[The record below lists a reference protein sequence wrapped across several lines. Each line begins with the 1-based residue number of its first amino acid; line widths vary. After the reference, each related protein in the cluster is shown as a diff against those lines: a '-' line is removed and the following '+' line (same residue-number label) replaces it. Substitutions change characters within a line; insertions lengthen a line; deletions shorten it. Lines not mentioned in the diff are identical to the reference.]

1 MFTNSTQEGELTM
14 KARLGTLVLVLL
26 LAVGTVW
33 GGVTGSISGTV
44 TDPTGGVVPG
54 ASVTALN
61 TDTGISTS
69 TQTNTQGFYSFP
81 VLPTGKYEVTI
92 RATGFEEYRETDM
105 VLDVNNALRIDA
117 AMKVGGVTQEVSV
130 SATAVHVDTSNTQM
144 GEVIGTS
151 KITAVPLNGRSYTDL
166 LSLQPGVA
174 PASSGAASSNP
185 VSGNLDP
192 GNISISGQRESAN
205 GFMINGAN
213 AEENF
218 YMVAGI
224 IPNLDSIAEFRILTN
239 NADAEYG
246 NYSGGLVNVITKSGT
261 NQLHGSAFD
270 FVRNTSLDSRNFY
283 DYNQS
288 NPLTGAAIPGS
299 AIGAYHQNQFGA
311 TAGGPILHDKLFFFA
326 DYQGTR
332 QVIGQSSGLKPVP
345 SMADREGNLSDGIVG
360 KLTGVVN
367 GAAWANTLSSELGYP
382 VTVGE
387 SYSSVFPGSIIP
399 QSIFPAP
406 TKFLMKYIPLPN
418 VGTNFSTSAYKGT
431 LGDNKGSGRLDANTR
446 LGMVTGYYYFDD
458 YADVNPY
465 GGASLP
471 GFSATNNGRN
481 QMVNLGITKSLGP
494 NSVNEL
500 RLSYMR
506 DVLFQGYPEGGVGV
520 SLASQGFTGIFL
532 QEPNLQSVENIGF
545 NNYSIGASDSWSQLF
560 DNTYQIADN
569 YSKVIG
575 THTLK
580 LGGNFHYDQVTFD
593 YVIQPNGSFNFNGN
607 ETGIDFADFLIGAP
621 SQYQQGLDLPLHSRA
636 RYYALYAQDSWRA
649 TPNLTL
655 NYGLRWEVTT
665 PWWETNGELEAIVP
679 GLQSESFPGA
689 PAGWDFPGDP
699 GVPST
704 LSPTRYDNFA
714 PRIGLA
720 YSPHADGGFWGKL
733 IGGPG
738 RSSIRAAWG
747 KYFTSFE
754 NIVDKQEQGDAPFGY
769 YWSSPAP
776 PTFTTPFINRE
787 TNFNE
792 GQRFPVPVPPLHV
805 SPSHPD
811 AALTAADWASE
822 FEPIASS
829 PAVYTGNHVPYGEDY
844 NLSLQRQFGS
854 ATILSVSYVGSQG
867 HKLLSTIEANP
878 SNPAL
883 CMSLSQPSEVM
894 PNTPTCGPYSETGL
908 FHPVTGGSIAVRQ
921 RLGAAF
927 GGDGWFSTI
936 GNSDYNS
943 LQVSLRHSMGGLE
956 FLAGYTYSKTM
967 DNSSG
972 DGLGQGDNLNPEN
985 THITRALSAFDVAHN
1000 FVISYNYRVPFEKL
1014 WRPNRL
1020 TSGWQISGIT
1030 RFATGFP
1037 VYIQEPDDHSLL
1049 GTFQSGQGNP
1059 IDEPNYTPGN
1069 LKFTNPRK
1077 AVFPGASPQCPN
1089 GCNPYFNT
1097 SLFSLDP
1104 VGQLGNANRRFF
1116 TGPGWNNWD
1125 MALVKDLRLTESKS
1139 LQFRGEFFNTFNHTQ
1154 FGGVTGNFLS
1164 STFGFVTSANAPRIG
1179 QVAMKFIF

>member
-1 MFTNSTQEGELTM
+1 M
-14 KARLGTLVLVLL
+14 KGTLGTLALVLL
-26 LAVGTVW
+26 LSTGTVW
-33 GGVTGSISGTV
+33 GDVTASISGTV
-44 TDPTGGVVPG
+44 NDPTGAVIPG
-54 ASVTALN
+54 ATVTALN
-61 TDTGISTS
+61 TDKGISNS

-81 VLPTGKYEVTI
+81 ALPTGKYEVSI
-92 RATGFEEYRETDM
+92 RATGFEEYRQTGL
-105 VLDVNNALRIDA
+105 VLDVDTALRVDA
-117 AMKVGGVTQEVSV
+117 VMKVGAVNQEVSV

-144 GEVIGTS
+144 GEVITDT
-151 KITAVPLNGRSYTDL
+151 KMTAVPLNGRSYTDL
-166 LSLQPGVA
+166 MALQPGVA

-261 NQLHGSAFD
+261 NHLHGSGFE
-270 FVRNTSLDSRNFY
+270 FLRNTSLDSRNFY
-283 DYNQS
+283 SYNQT
-288 NPLTGAAIPGS
+288 NPLTAAVIPGS
-299 AIGAYHQNQFGA
+299 AIGAYHQNQFGG
-311 TAGGPILHDKLFFFA
+311 TVGGPILHDKLFFFA

-332 QVIGQSSGLKPVP
+332 QVQGVDSGLKPVP
-345 SMADREGNLSDGIVG
+345 SMADRQGNLSDGIVG
-360 KLTGVVN
+360 QLNGTVT
-367 GAAWANTLSSELGYP
+367 GAAWANTLSTELGYP

-387 SYSSVFPGSIIP
+387 NYSSVFPGSIIP
-399 QSIFPAP
+399 PSVAPAP
-406 TKFLMKYIPLPN
+406 TTFLMKYIPLPN
-418 VGTNFSTSAYKGT
+418 VGNYFSTSAYKFT

-446 LGMVTGYYYFDD
+446 LGLVTGYYYFDD
-458 YADVNPY
+458 YSDVNPY
-465 GGASLP
+465 GGASVP
-471 GFSATNNGRN
+471 GFSNTNNGRN
-481 QMVNLGITKSLGP
+481 QMVNVGITKSLGP

-506 DVLFQGYPEGGVGV
+506 DVLFQGFPQGGVGPT
-520 SLASQGFTGIFL
+520 LASQGFTGIFL
-532 QEPNLQSVENIGF
+532 QLPNLQSVENIGF
-545 NNYSIGASDSWSQLF
+545 NNYNIGASNSWSQLY
-560 DNTYQIADN
+560 DNTYQITDN

-593 YVIQPNGSFNFNGN
+593 YIIQPNGSFSFNGN
-607 ETGIDFADFLIGAP
+607 ETGSDFADFLIGAP
-621 SQYQQGLDLPLHSRA
+621 NNYNQGLDLPLHSRA

-665 PWWETNGELEAIVP
+665 PWWETNGELEDLVP
-679 GLQSESFPGA
+679 GEQSKSFPGA
-689 PAGWDFPGDP
+689 PVGYVFPGDP

-720 YSPHADGGFWGKL
+720 YSPHADGGFWGKVL
-733 IGGPG
+733 GGPG

-747 KYFTSFE
+747 KYYTSFE

-769 YWSSPAP
+769 YWGSPSP
-776 PTFTTPFINRE
+776 PLFTTPFINRQ
-787 TNFNE
+787 TDFNN
-792 GQRFPVPVPPLHV
+792 GQRFPVPSPPLHV

-811 AALTAADWASE
+811 TALTAADWARE
-822 FEPIASS
+822 FEPIQYS
-829 PAVYTGNHVPYGEDY
+829 PGVYPGNHVPYGEDY

-883 CMSLSQPSEVM
+883 CLSLSQQSEVM
-894 PNTPTCGPYSETGL
+894 PGTPTCGPNSETGL
-908 FHPVTGGSIAVRQ
+908 FYPVNGPAIAVRQ
-921 RLGAAF
+921 RFGAAF

-936 GNSDYNS
+936 GNSSYNS
-943 LQVSLRHSMGGLE
+943 LQVSLRHSVGGLE
-956 FLAGYTYSKTM
+956 VLAAYTYSKAM
-967 DNSSG
+967 DNASG

-985 THITRALSAFDVAHN
+985 TNITRALSAFDVAQN
-1000 FVISYNYRVPFEKL
+1000 FVVSYNYRLPFQKL

-1037 VYIQEPDDHSLL
+1037 VYILEPDDHSLL
-1049 GTFQSGQGNP
+1049 GTGQSGQGNP

-1069 LKFTNPRK
+1069 LNFTNPRTGL
-1077 AVFPGASPQCPN
+1077 A
-1089 GCNPYFNT
+1089 YFNT
-1097 SLFSLDP
+1097 SLFSEDP

-1125 MALVKDLRLTESKS
+1125 MALVKDLRLTETKS

-1154 FGGVTGNFLS
+1154 FGGVTGNYLS
-1164 STFGFVTSANAPRIG
+1164 SAFGFVTSANPPRIG

>member
-1 MFTNSTQEGELTM
+1 M
-14 KARLGTLVLVLL
+14 KCRLGTLMIVLL
-26 LAVGTVW
+26 LATATVW
-33 GGVTGSISGTV
+33 GSVTARISGTV
-44 TDPTGGVVPG
+44 TDPTGALVPG
-54 ASVTALN
+54 ASVTAHN
-61 TDTGISTS
+61 TDTGIDVT
-69 TQTNTQGFYSFP
+69 TQTNSDGFYSFP
-81 VLPTGKYEVTI
+81 ALSTGKYEV
-92 RATGFEEYRETDM
+92 AVQAAGFEEYRQTGL
-105 VLDVNNALRIDA
+105 VLDVNTALRVDA
-117 AMKVGGVTQEVSV
+117 VMKVGAVTQEVKV
-130 SATAVHVDTSNTQM
+130 SATAVHVDTTNTQM
-144 GEVIGTS
+144 GEVIGTT

-166 LSLQPGVA
+166 MALQPGVA

-239 NADAEYG
+239 NADAEFG

-261 NQLHGSAFD
+261 NRFHGSAFE
-270 FVRNTSLDSRNFY
+270 FLRNTSLDSRNFY
-283 DYNQS
+283 AYNQD
-288 NPLTGAAIPGS
+288 NPLTGAEIPGS
-299 AIGAYHQNQFGA
+299 AIGAYHQNQFGG
-311 TAGGPILHDKLFFFA
+311 TGGGPILHDKLFFFA

-332 QVIGQSSGLKPVP
+332 QVQGQDSGLKPVP
-345 SMADREGNLSDGIVG
+345 SAQDRTGNLSDVANR
-360 KLTGVVN
+360 LTGAVT
-367 GAAWANTLSSELGYP
+367 GTAWASQLSSELGYP
-382 VTVGE
+382 VTAGE
-387 SYSSVFPGSIIP
+387 NYYTSGCTTSTACVFPNAVIP
-399 QSIFPAP
+399 MSIFPAP
-406 TKFLMKYIPLPN
+406 TNALMKYIPLPN
-418 VGTNFSTSAYKGT
+418 VGTNFSTSAYKYT

-446 LGMVTGYYYFDD
+446 LGLVTGYYYIDD
-458 YADVNPY
+458 YSDVNPY

-471 GFSATNNGRN
+471 GFGSTNNGRN
-481 QMVNLGITKSLGP
+481 QMANVSITKSLGP
-494 NSVNEL
+494 SAVNEL

-506 DVLFQGYPEGGVGV
+506 DVLFQGYPDGGTGV
-520 SLASQGFTGIFL
+520 SLASQGFTGIYPQL
-532 QEPNLQSVENIGF
+532 PNLESVENIGF

-560 DNTYQIADN
+560 DNTYQVSDN

-575 THTLK
+575 THELK
-580 LGGNFHYDQVTFD
+580 FGGNFHYDQVTFD
-593 YVIQPNGSFNFNGN
+593 YIIQPNGAFSFNGS
-607 ETGIDFADFLIGAP
+607 ETGFDFADFLIGAP
-621 SQYQQGLDLPLHSRA
+621 NNYNQGLDLPLHSRA

-665 PWWETNGELEAIVP
+665 PWWETNGELEDLVP
-679 GLQSESFPGA
+679 GEQSKSFPGA
-689 PAGWDFPGDP
+689 PVGYVFPGDP

-704 LSPTRYDNFA
+704 LAPTRYDNFA

-720 YSPHADGGFWGKL
+720 YSPHADGGFWGKVL
-733 IGGPG
+733 GGPG

-747 KYFTSFE
+747 KYYTSFE

-769 YWSSPAP
+769 YWGSPSP
-776 PTFTTPFINRE
+776 PLFTTPFINRQ
-787 TNFNE
+787 TNFNN
-792 GQRFPVPVPPLHV
+792 GQRFPVPSPPLHV
-805 SPSHPD
+805 SPSNPD
-811 AALTAADWASE
+811 TALTAADWVKD
-822 FEPIASS
+822 FEPIQYS
-829 PAVYTGNHVPYGEDY
+829 PGVYPGNHVPYGEDY

-883 CMSLSQPSEVM
+883 CLSLSQQSEVM
-894 PNTPTCGPYSETGL
+894 PGTPTCGPNSETGL
-908 FHPVTGGSIAVRQ
+908 FYPVNGPAIPVRQ
-921 RLGAAF
+921 RFGAAF

-936 GNSDYNS
+936 GNSSYNS
-943 LQVSLRHSMGGLE
+943 LQVSLRHSVGGLE
-956 FLAGYTYSKTM
+956 VLAAYTYSKAM
-967 DNSSG
+967 DNASG

-985 THITRALSAFDVAHN
+985 THITHALSAFDVAQN
-1000 FVISYNYRVPFEKL
+1000 FVISYNYRLPFEKL

-1037 VYIQEPDDHSLL
+1037 VYILEPDDHSLL
-1049 GTFQSGQGNP
+1049 GTGQSGQGNP

-1069 LKFTNPRK
+1069 LDFTNPRK
-1077 AVFPGASPQCPN
+1077 AVFPGATAQCPN

-1097 SLFSLDP
+1097 SLFSEDP

-1125 MALVKDLRLTESKS
+1125 MALVKDLRLTERTS
-1139 LQFRGEFFNTFNHTQ
+1139 LQIRGEFFNTFNHAQ

-1164 STFGFVTSANAPRIG
+1164 STFGYVTSANAPRIG
-1179 QVAMKFIF
+1179 QVAAKFIF

>member
-1 MFTNSTQEGELTM
+1 
-14 KARLGTLVLVLL
+14 
-26 LAVGTVW
+26 VW
-33 GGVTGSISGTV
+33 GSVTASISGTV
-44 TDPTGGVVPG
+44 TDSTGAIIPN
-54 ASVTALN
+54 ASVTARN
-61 TDTGISTS
+61 TDTGIINS
-69 TQTNTQGFYSFP
+69 TQSNTDGFYSFP
-81 VLPTGKYEVTI
+81 ALAPGKYEVI
-92 RATGFEEYRETDM
+92 IKAAGFEEYHQTDL
-105 VLDVNNALRIDA
+105 VLDVNNAVRVDA
-117 AMKVGGVTQEVSV
+117 VMKVGAVTQQVSV
-130 SATAVHVDTSNTQM
+130 SATAVHVDTSSTQM
-144 GEVIGTS
+144 GEVITDT

-166 LSLQPGVA
+166 MSLQPGVA

-185 VSGNLDP
+185 VSGNLNP
-192 GNISISGQRESAN
+192 GGISISGQRESAN

-261 NQLHGSAFD
+261 NRLHGSAFE
-270 FVRNTSLDSRNFY
+270 FVRNTSLDARNFY
-283 DYNQS
+283 SYNQT
-288 NPLTGAAIPGS
+288 NPFTGAVIPGS

-311 TAGGPILHDKLFFFA
+311 TVGGPILHDKLFFFA

-332 QVIGQSSGLKPVP
+332 QVQGVDTGLKSVP
-345 SMADREGNLSDGIVG
+345 SMEDREGNLSDGIVG
-360 KLTGVVN
+360 QLNGTVT
-367 GAAWANTLSSELGYP
+367 GAAWANTLSTELGYP

-387 SYSSVFPGSIIP
+387 NYSSVFPGSIIP
-399 QSIFPAP
+399 PSIAPAP
-406 TKFLMKYIPLPN
+406 TTFLMKYIPLPN
-418 VGTNFSTSAYKGT
+418 VGKYFSTSAYKFT

-446 LGMVTGYYYFDD
+446 LGLVTGYYYFDD
-458 YADVNPY
+458 YSDVNPY
-465 GGASLP
+465 GGASVP
-471 GFSATNNGRN
+471 GFSNTNNGRN
-481 QMVNLGITKSLGP
+481 QMVSVGITKSLSP

-506 DVLFQGYPEGGVGV
+506 DVLFQGFPQGGVGV

-532 QEPNLQSVENIGF
+532 QLPNLQSVENIGF
-545 NNYSIGASDSWSQLF
+545 NNYNIGASNSWSQLY
-560 DNTYQIADN
+560 DNTYQITDN

-593 YVIQPNGSFNFNGN
+593 YIIQPNGSFSFNGN
-607 ETGIDFADFLIGAP
+607 ETGSDFADFLIGAP
-621 SQYQQGLDLPLHSRA
+621 NNYNQGLDLPLHSRA

-665 PWWETNGELEAIVP
+665 PWWETNGELEDLVP
-679 GLQSESFPGA
+679 GEQSKSFPGA
-689 PAGWDFPGDP
+689 PVGYVFPGDP

-720 YSPHADGGFWGKL
+720 YSPHADGGFWGKV

-747 KYFTSFE
+747 KYYTSFE

-769 YWSSPAP
+769 YWGSPSP
-776 PTFTTPFINRE
+776 PLFTTPFINRQ
-787 TNFNE
+787 TNFNN
-792 GQRFPVPVPPLHV
+792 GQRFPVPSPPLHV

-811 AALTAADWASE
+811 TALTAADWASE
-822 FEPIASS
+822 FEPIQYS
-829 PAVYTGNHVPYGEDY
+829 PGVYPGNHVPYGEDY

-883 CMSLSQPSEVM
+883 CVSLSQQSEVM
-894 PNTPTCGPYSETGL
+894 PGTPTCGPGSETGL
-908 FHPVTGGSIAVRQ
+908 FYPVNGPAIAVRQ
-921 RLGAAF
+921 RFGAAF

-936 GNSDYNS
+936 GNSSYNS
-943 LQVSLRHSMGGLE
+943 LQVSLRHSVGGLE
-956 FLAGYTYSKTM
+956 VLAAYTYSKAM
-967 DNSSG
+967 DNASG

-985 THITRALSAFDVAHN
+985 PKLTRGLSAFDVAHN
-1000 FVISYNYRVPFEKL
+1000 FVISYNYHLPFAKL

-1037 VYIQEPDDHSLL
+1037 VYILEPDDHSLL
-1049 GTFQSGQGNP
+1049 GTGQSGQGNP

-1069 LKFTNPRK
+1069 LNFTNPRTGL
-1077 AVFPGASPQCPN
+1077 A
-1089 GCNPYFNT
+1089 YFNT
-1097 SLFSLDP
+1097 SLFSEDP

-1125 MALVKDLRLTESKS
+1125 MALVKDLRLTETKS

-1154 FGGVTGNFLS
+1154 FGGVTGNYLS
-1164 STFGFVTSANAPRIG
+1164 SAFGFVTSANPPRIG

>member
-1 MFTNSTQEGELTM
+1 
-14 KARLGTLVLVLL
+14 
-26 LAVGTVW
+26 
-33 GGVTGSISGTV
+33 
-44 TDPTGGVVPG
+44 
-54 ASVTALN
+54 
-61 TDTGISTS
+61 
-69 TQTNTQGFYSFP
+69 
-81 VLPTGKYEVTI
+81 
-92 RATGFEEYRETDM
+92 
-105 VLDVNNALRIDA
+105 
-117 AMKVGGVTQEVSV
+117 
-130 SATAVHVDTSNTQM
+130 
-144 GEVIGTS
+144 
-151 KITAVPLNGRSYTDL
+151 
-166 LSLQPGVA
+166 
-174 PASSGAASSNP
+174 
-185 VSGNLDP
+185 
-192 GNISISGQRESAN
+192 
-205 GFMINGAN
+205 MINGAN

-246 NYSGGLVNVITKSGT
+246 NYAGGLVNVITKSGT
-261 NQLHGSAFD
+261 NKLHGSAFE
-270 FVRNTSLDSRNFY
+270 FLRNTSLDSRNFY
-283 DYNQS
+283 SYNQT
-288 NPLTGAAIPGS
+288 NPLTGAVIPGS
-299 AIGAYHQNQFGA
+299 AIGAYHQNQFGG
-311 TAGGPILHDKLFFFA
+311 TVGGPILHDKLFFFA

-332 QVIGQSSGLKPVP
+332 QVQGVDSGLKPVP
-345 SMADREGNLSDGIVG
+345 SMADRQGNLSDGIIG
-360 KLTGVVN
+360 QLTGTVN
-367 GAAWANTLSSELGYP
+367 GAAWANTLSTELGYP
-382 VTVGE
+382 VFPGE
-387 SYSSVFPGSIIP
+387 CYDLATGCTPTANPTQSVFPGAIIP
-399 QSIFPAP
+399 PSIAPAP
-406 TKFLMKYIPLPN
+406 TTFLMKYIPLPN
-418 VGTNFSTSAYKGT
+418 VGADYSTSAYKFT

-446 LGMVTGYYYFDD
+446 LGLVTGYYYFDD
-458 YADVNPY
+458 YSDVNPY

-471 GFSATNNGRN
+471 GFGATNNGRN
-481 QMVNLGITKSLGP
+481 QMVNAGITKSLGP

-506 DVLFQGYPEGGVGV
+506 DVLFQGYPQGGVGV
-520 SLASQGFTGIFL
+520 SLASQGFTGIYL
-532 QEPNLQSVENIGF
+532 QLPNLQSVENIGF
-545 NNYSIGASDSWSQLF
+545 NNYSIGASNSWSQLF
-560 DNTYQIADN
+560 DNTYQITDN

-575 THTLK
+575 THTVK
-580 LGGNFHYDQVTFD
+580 FGGNFHYDQVTFD
-593 YVIQPNGSFNFNGN
+593 YIIQPNGSFNFNGS

-621 SQYQQGLDLPLHSRA
+621 NNYNQGLDLPLHSRA
-636 RYYALYAQDSWRA
+636 RYYALYAQDSWRV
-649 TPNLTL
+649 TPHLTL

-679 GLQSESFPGA
+679 GEQSQSFPGA

-720 YSPHADGGFWGKL
+720 YSPHADGGFWGKV
-733 IGGPG
+733 IGGAG

-747 KYFTSFE
+747 KYYTSFE

-769 YWSSPAP
+769 YWSSPSP
-776 PTFTTPFINRE
+776 PLFTTPFINRE

-805 SPSHPD
+805 SPSNPD
-811 AALTAADWASE
+811 TALTAADWVSE

-883 CMSLSQPSEVM
+883 CLSLSQPSEVM

-908 FHPVTGGSIAVRQ
+908 FYPVTGGSVAVRQ

-936 GNSDYNS
+936 GNSAYNS
-943 LQVSLRHSMGGLE
+943 LQVSLRHAVGGLE
-956 FLAGYTYSKTM
+956 FLAAYTYSKTM
-967 DNSSG
+967 DNASG

-985 THITRALSAFDVAHN
+985 PQITRALSAFDVAQN
-1000 FVISYNYRVPFEKL
+1000 FVISYNYRLPFEKL

-1059 IDEPNYTPGN
+1059 IDEPNFTPGN
-1069 LKFTNPRK
+1069 LDFTNPRK
-1077 AVFPGASPQCPN
+1077 AVFPGTTPQCPN

-1097 SLFSLDP
+1097 GLFNYAGGSP
-1104 VGQLGNANRRFF
+1104 NVIGVLGTANRRFF

-1125 MALVKDLRLTESKS
+1125 MALVKNLRLTETKS

-1179 QVAMKFIF
+1179 QVAAKFIF

>member
-1 MFTNSTQEGELTM
+1 M

-26 LAVGTVW
+26 LVVGTVW

-44 TDPTGGVVPG
+44 TDPTGAVVPG
-54 ASVTALN
+54 ASITALN

-92 RATGFEEYRETDM
+92 RAAGFEEYRQTDL

-166 LSLQPGVA
+166 LSLQPGVV

-185 VSGNLDP
+185 VSGNLNP
-192 GNISISGQRESAN
+192 GAISISGQRESAN

-224 IPNLDSIAEFRILTN
+224 IPNLDSIGEFRILTN

-283 DYNQS
+283 AYNQN
-288 NPLTGAAIPGS
+288 NPLTGVVIPGS

-360 KLTGVVN
+360 QLTGVVN
-367 GAAWANTLSSELGYP
+367 GAAWANTLSNELHYP

-418 VGTNFSTSAYKGT
+418 VGTNFSTSAYKST

-446 LGMVTGYYYFDD
+446 LGMVTGYYYFDN

-471 GFSATNNGRN
+471 GFSNTNNGRN

-506 DVLFQGYPEGGVGV
+506 DVLFQGYPQGGVGV

-532 QEPNLQSVENIGF
+532 QQPNLQSVENIGF
-545 NNYSIGASDSWSQLF
+545 NGYSIGASDSWSQLF
-560 DNTYQIADN
+560 DNTYQISDN
-569 YSKVIG
+569 YSRVIG

-593 YVIQPNGSFNFNGN
+593 YVIQPNGSFSFNGS

-621 SQYQQGLDLPLHSRA
+621 NNYNQGLDLPLHSRA

-665 PWWETNGELEAIVP
+665 PWWETNGELEDLVP
-679 GLQSESFPGA
+679 GLQSKSFPGA
-689 PAGWDFPGDP
+689 PVGYVFPGDP

-704 LSPTRYDNFA
+704 LAPTRYDNFA

-720 YSPHADGGFWGKL
+720 YSPHADGGFWGKVL
-733 IGGPG
+733 GGPG

-747 KYFTSFE
+747 KYYTSFE

-769 YWSSPAP
+769 YWGSPSP
-776 PTFTTPFINRE
+776 PLFTTPFINRQ
-787 TNFNE
+787 TNFNN
-792 GQRFPVPVPPLHV
+792 GQRFPVPSPPLHV
-805 SPSHPD
+805 SPAHPD
-811 AALTAADWASE
+811 TALTAADWASE
-822 FEPIASS
+822 FEPISYS
-829 PAVYTGNHVPYGEDY
+829 PGVYTGDHVPYGEDY

-883 CMSLSQPSEVM
+883 CYSLSAVAGSQQAIALGIPGVM
-894 PNTPTCGPYSETGL
+894 PNTPTCGPGSEDGS
-908 FHPVTGGSIAVRQ
+908 FYPAAGGSVAVRP
-921 RLGAAF
+921 RFGAAL

-943 LQVSLRHSMGGLE
+943 LQVSLRHSVGGLE
-956 FLAGYTYSKTM
+956 FLAGYTFSKTM
-967 DNSSG
+967 DNASG

-985 THITRALSAFDVAHN
+985 TRITRALSAFDVAHN
-1000 FVISYNYRVPFEKL
+1000 FVISYNYRLPFEKL

-1049 GTFQSGQGNP
+1049 GTYQSGQGNA

-1097 SLFSLDP
+1097 SLFSEDP

-1125 MALVKDLRLTESKS
+1125 MALVKDLHLTETKS

-1154 FGGVTGNFLS
+1154 FGGVTGNYQS
-1164 STFGFVTSANAPRIG
+1164 SAFGFVTSANSPRIG
-1179 QVAMKFIF
+1179 QIAMKFIF

>member
-1 MFTNSTQEGELTM
+1 M
-14 KARLGTLVLVLL
+14 KRRLVTLVTVFLL
-26 LAVGTVW
+26 TTGGACW
-33 GGVTGSISGTV
+33 GGVTASISGTV
-44 TDPTGGVVPG
+44 SDATGAVVPG
-54 ASVTALN
+54 AAVAARN
-61 TDTGISTS
+61 IDTGIIST
-69 TQTNTQGFYSFP
+69 TQTNKDGFYSIP
-81 VLPTGKYEVTI
+81 ALAPGKYEVTI
-92 RATGFEEYRETDM
+92 KAGGFEEYRQTDL
-105 VLDVNNALRIDA
+105 VLDVNNAVRIDA
-117 AMKVGGVTQEVSV
+117 VMKLGAVTQQVSV
-130 SATAVHVDTSNTQM
+130 SATAVQVETSNTQM
-144 GEVIGTS
+144 GEVITDT
-151 KITAVPLNGRSYTDL
+151 KMTEVPLNGRSYTDL
-166 LSLQPGVA
+166 MALQPGVA
-174 PASSGAASSNP
+174 PASSGAASANP

-213 AEENF
+213 AQENF
-218 YMVAGI
+218 YQVAGI

-246 NYSGGLVNVITKSGT
+246 NYSGGMINVITKPGT
-261 NQLHGSAFD
+261 NHFHGSAFD

-283 DYNQS
+283 AYNQT
-288 NPLTGAAIPGS
+288 NPLTGDVIPGS
-299 AIGAYHQNQFGA
+299 AIGAYHQNQFGG
-311 TAGGPILHDKLFFFA
+311 TVGGRILRDKLFFFA

-332 QVIGQSSGLKPVP
+332 QVQGVDSGLKAVP

-360 KLTGVVN
+360 QLTGNVN

-387 SYSSVFPGSIIP
+387 SYSSVFPGAIIP

-406 TKFLMKYIPLPN
+406 TSFLMKYIPLPN
-418 VGTNFSTSAYKGT
+418 TGADFSTSAYKFT

-446 LGMVTGYYYFDD
+446 LGLVTGYYYFDD
-458 YADVNPY
+458 YSDVNPY
-465 GGASLP
+465 GGASVP
-471 GFSATNNGRN
+471 GFSNTNNGRN
-481 QMVNLGITKSLGP
+481 QMVNVGITKSLSAD
-494 NSVNEL
+494 SVNEL

-506 DVLFQGYPEGGVGV
+506 DVLFQGFPLGGVGV
-520 SLASQGFTGIFL
+520 TLASQGFTGIFL
-532 QEPNLQSVENIGF
+532 QEPDLQSVENIGF
-545 NNYSIGASDSWSQLF
+545 NNYNIGASNSWSQLY
-560 DNTYQIADN
+560 DNTYQITDN

-593 YVIQPNGSFNFNGN
+593 YIIQPNGSFSFNGN

-621 SQYQQGLDLPLHSRA
+621 NNYNQGLDLPLHSRA

-649 TPNLTL
+649 THHLTI
-655 NYGLRWEVTT
+655 NYGLRWEVST
-665 PWWETNGELEAIVP
+665 PWWETNGQLEDLVP
-679 GLQSESFPGA
+679 GEQSKSFPGA
-689 PAGWDFPGDP
+689 PVGYVFPGDP

-720 YSPHADGGFWGKL
+720 YSPHADGGFWGKV
-733 IGGPG
+733 IGGDG

-747 KYFTSFE
+747 KYYTSFE

-769 YWSSPAP
+769 YWGSPSP
-776 PTFTTPFINRE
+776 PEFTTPFINRE
-787 TNFNE
+787 TNFNN
-792 GQRFPVPVPPLHV
+792 GQRFPVPSPPLHV

-811 AALTAADWASE
+811 TALTAADWARE
-822 FEPIASS
+822 FEPIQYS
-829 PAVYTGNHVPYGEDY
+829 PGVYPGNHVPYGEDY

-854 ATILSVSYVGSQG
+854 ATMLMVSFVGSEG
-867 HKLLSTIEANP
+867 HRLLSTIEANP

-883 CMSLSQPSEVM
+883 CLSLSQQSAVM
-894 PNTPTCGPYSETGL
+894 PGTPTCGPNSETGL
-908 FHPVTGGSIAVRQ
+908 FYPATGGSVAVRQ
-921 RLGAAF
+921 RFGSAF

-943 LQVSLRHSMGGLE
+943 LQVSFRHSVGSLE
-956 FLAGYTYSKTM
+956 LLAAYTYSKAI
-967 DNSSG
+967 DNASG

-985 THITRALSAFDVAHN
+985 PKITRGLSAFDVAQN
-1000 FVISYNYRVPFEKL
+1000 FVISYNYHLPFQKL

-1037 VYIQEPDDHSLL
+1037 VYILEPDDHSLL
-1049 GTFQSGQGNP
+1049 GTGQSGQGNP

-1069 LKFTNPRK
+1069 LNFTNPRK
-1077 AVFPGASPQCPN
+1077 AVFPGSSAGCPS

-1097 SLFSLDP
+1097 SLFSP
-1104 VGQLGNANRRFF
+1104 EGGAPNVIGVLGTSNRRFF

-1125 MALVKDLRLTESKS
+1125 IALIKDLRLTETMS
-1139 LQFRGEFFNTFNHTQ
+1139 LQFRGEFFNAFNHAQ
-1154 FGGVTGNFLS
+1154 FGGVNGNYLS
-1164 STFGFVTSANAPRIG
+1164 STFGFVGSANAPRIG
-1179 QVAMKFIF
+1179 QIAAKLTF